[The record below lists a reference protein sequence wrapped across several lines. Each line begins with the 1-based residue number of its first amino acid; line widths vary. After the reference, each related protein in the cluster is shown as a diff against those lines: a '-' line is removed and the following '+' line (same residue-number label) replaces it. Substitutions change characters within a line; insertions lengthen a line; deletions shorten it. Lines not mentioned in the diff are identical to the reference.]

1 MTNAVAVPLLILLL
15 VAVIVALA
23 GPAVRGRAGAIGAKL
38 RALRPE
44 PAGDSRLRQLSRLIR
59 DGVVRGA
66 ARTLYTTLLP
76 PTVRVEVGPEDAAL
90 LQRHLGVVE
99 VELNHQWA
107 AMAEREG
114 WQIPG
119 HIFIEVAAADRDL
132 PRPHLHLLYED
143 TAPTGADAT
152 WVDPDDRTPLAEG
165 WAVVVAGNR
174 IPVAGQ
180 KVVGRRAPQSDI
192 VVNEVAASRRHVRL
206 VERPDGRLEVT
217 DINSTN
223 GTWIGGVRLTA
234 PRILDDDTEIGL
246 GKDFFISV
254 ERR

>member
-1 MTNAVAVPLLILLL
+1 MTNAVAVPLLILLI

-23 GPAVRGRAGAIGAKL
+23 VPAMRGGASAIRAKL
-38 RALRPE
+38 RALLPK
-44 PAGDSRLRQLSRLIR
+44 PIGGSRLRQLSRLIR

-76 PTVRVEVGPEDAAL
+76 PTVRVEVGPDDAAL
-90 LQRHLGVVE
+90 LQRHLDVVE

-119 HIFIEVAAADRDL
+119 HIFIEVLPADRDL
-132 PRPHLHLLYED
+132 PRPHLHLLYQD
-143 TAPTGADAT
+143 AAPASADAT

-165 WAVVVAGNR
+165 WAVVVSGDR
-174 IPVAGQ
+174 IPVAGH
-180 KVVGRRAPQSDI
+180 KVVGRSSPQSDI
-192 VVNEVAASRRHVRL
+192 VVKEAAASRRHVRL

-223 GTWIGGVRLTA
+223 GTWIDGTRITG
-234 PRILDDDTEIGL
+234 PRILDDDTRIGL
-246 GKDFFISV
+246 GKNCFISV